1 MRSRLPLRVRMALIW
16 GVGFFVLGAIMLAT
30 VGFLIRQTI
39 DDTPAAVTES
49 IVTELGLNVEEIDE
63 LTVADPSGTAV
74 SASEINP
81 LLQDQVASVR
91 TRIITILVLVLPF
104 LAVLA
109 GAAGW
114 WLAGRATRPLV
125 AVTETARHVSS
136 ERLDARIRHEG
147 QPDELHELSEAFDVM
162 MDRLEHA
169 FTAQRQ
175 FAAAASHELR
185 TPLTVIRAELDV
197 ALDTA
202 NPSREEL
209 DEMADG
215 IRSAVARS
223 EKVIDGLLM
232 LARSGIVDTT
242 TAIDLS
248 QVFDRALDEAA
259 VGIADRDITLR
270 SNISRGAFIRT
281 DPVLIERLARNL
293 IENAVI
299 HNETGGWIEV
309 DLQQSPDSVTAK
321 ITNTGHE
328 LDNAT
333 VQRLGEP
340 FYRAPTNRATTPGTG
355 LGVAIVRSIAE
366 SHGGQFDLR
375 ARPDGGI
382 VATVELPASERR

>member
-1 MRSRLPLRVRMALIW
+1 MALIW
-16 GVGFFVLGAIMLAT
+16 GVGFFVLGVVMLAT
-30 VGFLIRQTI
+30 VGFLIRQAI
-39 DDTPAAVTES
+39 DDTPDAVTNS
-49 IVTELGLNVEEIDE
+49 IVMELGLDVEEIDE
-63 LTVADPSGTAV
+63 LAVVDPSGAAV
-74 SASEINP
+74 SASEIAP
-81 LLQDQVASVR
+81 LLQDQAASVR
-91 TRIITILVLVLPF
+91 TRIITILVLVLPV
-104 LAVLA
+104 LAVVA

-125 AVTETARHVSS
+125 AVTETARQVSS

-147 QPDELHELSEAFDVM
+147 PPDEVYELAEAFDVM

-202 NPSREEL
+202 NPSRDEL
-209 DEMADG
+209 DEMAEG
-215 IRSAVARS
+215 IRSAIARS

-259 VGIADRDITLR
+259 VGIADRDITVR

-281 DPVLIERLARNL
+281 DPVLIERLVRNL

-299 HNETGGWIEV
+299 HNETGGWIDV
-309 DLQQSPDSVTAK
+309 DLLQSHDAVTAK
-321 ITNTGHE
+321 ITNSGPE
-328 LDNAT
+328 LDKAT

-340 FYRAPTNRATTPGTG
+340 FYRAPTSSGSTPGTG

-366 SHGGQFDLR
+366 SHGGQLNLR
-375 ARPDGGI
+375 PRPDGGI
-382 VATVELPASERR
+382 AATVELPVRQRR